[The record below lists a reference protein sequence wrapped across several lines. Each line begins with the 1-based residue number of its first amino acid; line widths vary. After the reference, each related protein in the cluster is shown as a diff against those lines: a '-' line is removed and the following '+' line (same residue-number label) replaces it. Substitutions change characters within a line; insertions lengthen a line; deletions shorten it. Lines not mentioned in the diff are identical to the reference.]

1 MNCNYCNSQ
10 MVEFLIDKFIC
21 INEKCDHMNLIQDI
35 DGDPID

>member
-21 INEKCDHMNLIQDI
+21 VNEKCEKVNIIQNGDHDSI
-35 DGDPID
+35 D